1 MKKFLSFLMS
11 CLLLLSVLAWA
22 PGVVAE
28 EKTDAVILGDG
39 APIPYLDGF
48 QSTLFQDVD
57 AIEGVTGALPDIQ
70 VEMPTDS
77 GTWRF
82 QLQNLVL
89 TDDVLGLFFTQTYSE
104 PIQYEGKSAFAY
116 SFAALMPDILVDGK
130 YIDLLSQFSEGHP
143 IDACSQY
150 SFVLYTLSEPVRDGQ
165 TLTFGATW
173 NMAEQA
179 WEGGTAV
186 TVDRSRAKDP
196 TVACEPSLNVKK
208 TMTLWK
214 GTDGVDYDFTVERVA
229 YTPFGNRILLNF
241 TGTCERNQYLEY
253 QLLDADGNALDVV
266 PQTQRFKTNAS
277 KEHPVSNRNEAWF
290 FGGENSAALTLVPL
304 GGDTAKEV
312 DANRTAPVPLASL
325 PADVKL
331 ENGIT
336 MRVES
341 CDVTDD
347 GFYARYTADGYAGYV
362 SFDLGGS
369 DGNPLGLCFDSY
381 LLDDHSRGL
390 LGYGGCWSE
399 EYKGKAVARATA
411 EQLSQVKTLLIDY
424 TVGCPVPLESEA
436 IRVDL
441 PRR

>member
-1 MKKFLSFLMS
+1 MKKTLCFLATCFL
-11 CLLLLSVLAWA
+11 LALAWA

-28 EKTDAVILGDG
+28 GNSNAVVVLGDG

-48 QSTLFQDVD
+48 QSMLFQGAD
-57 AIEGVTGALPDIQ
+57 AIEGVTGALPDIES
-70 VEMPTDS
+70 VMKTDD

-116 SFAALMPDILVDGK
+116 SFAALAPDVLIDGK
-130 YIDLLSQFSEGHP
+130 SIDLLNQFTEGHP

-150 SFVLYTLSEPVRDGQ
+150 SFVIYTLSEPVRDGQ

-173 NMAEQA
+173 NEAKQA
-179 WEGGTAV
+179 WAGGTAV

-208 TMTLWK
+208 SLALWK
-214 GTDGVDYDFTVERVA
+214 GDDSINYDFTVKRVA
-229 YTPFGNRILLNF
+229 RTPFGNRILLCF
-241 TGTCERNQYLEY
+241 TGTCERNQYLDY
-253 QLLDADGNALDVV
+253 QLLDGDGNALNIV
-266 PQTQRFKTNAS
+266 PQTLCFQSNAS
-277 KEHPVSNRNEAWF
+277 REHPVQNDNEAWF

-304 GGDTAKEV
+304 GGDPAKEV
-312 DANRTAPVPLASL
+312 DADRTASVPLATL
-325 PADVKL
+325 PVDVKL
-331 ENGIT
+331 ENGVT

-347 GFYARYTADGYAGYV
+347 GFYARYTTDGYAGYV
-362 SFDLGGS
+362 SFDLADA

-399 EYKGKAVARATA
+399 EYKGKTVPRVTE
-411 EQLSQVKTLLIDY
+411 EQLLQVKTLLIKY
-424 TVGCPVPLESEA
+424 TVGCPVLLENEA
-436 IRVDL
+436 IRIDL
-441 PRR
+441 PRW